1 MLPISGS
8 TPQSEF
14 IFEETWGAFVTL
26 VYISTVLSGFIAMQ
40 ACTYFHKFFHRD
52 HYVLKYTVACIG
64 WLSPSD
70 SRFHSQQ
77 GWSSALLY
85 RFDHNRY
92 LLACCCVLAG
102 IELGTGLAWMV
113 RVARSVLAWQ
123 DAVLNESKW
132 LIGIS
137 FPANVLLDTSI
148 AASTCYQLWR
158 SRMMGLKRLDS
169 RTLDGVSS
177 VVSLTI
183 VLTTSGWEY
192 SLFFLIVSVFILISG
207 LEAVLT
213 SRVAGYAT
221 GLLALLNARTSL
233 DELDTDNL
241 SLPTASLVWM
251 RTSRSIGTPATR
263 SAVTGG
269 THVDAIHDSHGV
281 ISKCDVGKAERLGK
295 AERQLELV
303 REDEKG

>member
-64 WLSPSD
+64 FGCMILVLCELWVVHDIIIAGYHLPSEQVAV
-70 SRFHSQQ
+70 SFGLPISLAA
-77 GWSSALLY
+77 GVVISSAVQGVYVFRMY
-85 RFDHNRY
+85 RFNHNRY

-137 FPANVLLDTSI
+137 FPVNVLLDTSI

-158 SRMMGLKRLDS
+158 SRMMGLKRTRRIVDKLM
-169 RTLDGVSS
+169 RW
-177 VVSLTI
+177 TI
-183 VLTTSGWEY
+183 
-192 SLFFLIVSVFILISG
+192 
-207 LEAVLT
+207 
-213 SRVAGYAT
+213 RK
-221 GLLALLNARTSL
+221 LLPY
-233 DELDTDNL
+233 
-241 SLPTASLVWM
+241 LPH
-251 RTSRSIGTPATR
+251 P
-263 SAVTGG
+263 
-269 THVDAIHDSHGV
+269 
-281 ISKCDVGKAERLGK
+281 
-295 AERQLELV
+295 
-303 REDEKG
+303 